1 MGCDRRPASR
11 IEPHVSGNERERV
24 LRAGAIVGI
33 PALVGALTF
42 GALALFADDRRL
54 RGGADDLAVGAAA
67 EPVAVSPED
76 TPEVSGEDPITGED
90 VALAD
95 FRGKPVV
102 INIWASWC
110 PGCIEEAADLR
121 EFAADHP
128 EAVLLGVDFQ
138 DTFGGAREFYERWGW
153 KHPSIFDSSGSQTAQ
168 LGLFGLPTTL
178 FLDAEH
184 RIAARVVG
192 ATDHAGFER
201 GLELATSA

>member
-1 MGCDRRPASR
+1 
-11 IEPHVSGNERERV
+11 VSGERRERIR
-24 LRAGAIVGI
+24 RAVAIVGI
-33 PALVGALTF
+33 PLLVGALAF
-42 GALALFADDRRL
+42 AALAVFADDGRL
-54 RGGADDLAVGAAA
+54 RGGAGEGLPVGAPA

-76 TPEVSGEDPITGED
+76 APELSGEDPITGEEID
-90 VALAD
+90 LAD

-110 PGCIEEAADLR
+110 PGCNDEAADLR

-138 DTFGGAREFYERWGW
+138 DSFSGARGFYERWGW
-153 KHPSIFDSSGSQTAQ
+153 EHPSIFDSSGSQTAA
-168 LGLFGLPTTL
+168 LGLFGLPTTI

-192 ATDHAGFER
+192 ATNRAGFER
-201 GLELATSA
+201 GLELATSG